1 MGIQVGPVTVVAP
14 PILRDRAVALAERM
28 DGPMEFPGL
37 GRRVPAPFVLVLAED
52 SVALARLSRGRAPGW
67 GAAVAFPRSRT
78 IMLRAD
84 LPDLDRTLRHEL
96 AHLAL
101 RSAVHSYL
109 PLWFD
114 EGYATLAAGELG
126 GMMQLELNLAV
137 ALGRVP
143 SLRRLDGLLRG
154 SAADANTAYALAAT
168 AVAEIMRRPAPGD
181 LSALLV
187 RLEAGEA
194 FALALEATLGL
205 SEERFEI
212 LWRRSLRR
220 RYGVITWLAAGGF
233 WTIVALSV
241 FVVTWYKRERDQPRR
256 AALDL
261 DWNLPPPARG
271 QGEGVPVNEHVDQS
285 VKGG

>member
-1 MGIQVGPVTVVAP
+1 MGIQVGPATVVAP
-14 PILRDRAVALAERM
+14 PTLRDRAVALAERM

-37 GRRVPAPFVLVLAED
+37 GRRVPEPFVLVLAED
-52 SVALARLSRGRAPGW
+52 SLALARLSRGRAPGW

-84 LPDLDRTLRHEL
+84 LPNPEQTLRHEL
-96 AHLAL
+96 AHLTL
-101 RSAVHSYL
+101 RSAVRSYL

-143 SLRRLDGLLRG
+143 SLRQLDGLLRG
-154 SAADANTAYALAAT
+154 SATDANTAYALAAT
-168 AVAEIMRRPAPGD
+168 AVAELMRRPAPGD
-181 LSALLV
+181 LAGLLG
-187 RLEAGEA
+187 RLEAGEP

-261 DWNLPPPARG
+261 DWNLPLPPEG
-271 QGEGVPVNEHVDQS
+271 EGEGVSSNEHVDQS
-285 VKGG
+285 QEGG

>member
-1 MGIQVGPVTVVAP
+1 MGIQVGPATVVAP
-14 PILRDRAVALAERM
+14 PALQDRAVVLAERM
-28 DGPMEFPGL
+28 GGPMEFPGL
-37 GRRVPAPFVLVLAED
+37 GRHVPAPFVLVLAED
-52 SVALARLSRGRAPGW
+52 SLALARLSRGRAPGW
-67 GAAVAFPRSRT
+67 GAAVAFPWSRT

-84 LPDLDRTLRHEL
+84 LPDLEQTLRHEL

-101 RSAVHSYL
+101 RSAVRTYL

-143 SLRRLDGLLRG
+143 TLRQLDGLLRG
-154 SAADANTAYALAAT
+154 SATDANTAYALAAT
-168 AVAEIMRRPAPGD
+168 AVAELMRRPAPGG
-181 LSALLV
+181 LAALLA
-187 RLEAGEA
+187 RLEAGEP
-194 FALALEATLGL
+194 FALALESTLGM
-205 SEERFEI
+205 SEERFEL

-261 DWNLPPPARG
+261 DWNLPLPPP
-271 QGEGVPVNEHVDQS
+271 GESGDVLSKGPVDQTQE
-285 VKGG
+285 GG

>member
-1 MGIQVGPVTVVAP
+1 MGVQVGPVTVVAP
-14 PILRDRAVALAERM
+14 PALRPRAMELAERVDQPM
-28 DGPMEFPGL
+28 DFPGL
-37 GRRVPAPFVLVLAED
+37 GRHVPEPFVLVLAED
-52 SVALARLSRGRAPGW
+52 SLALARLSRGRAPGW
-67 GAAVAFPRSRT
+67 GAAVAFPLSRT

-84 LPDLDRTLRHEL
+84 LPDLEQTLRHEL

-101 RSAVHSYL
+101 RSVVHSYL

-143 SLRRLDGLLRG
+143 SLRQLDGLLRG
-154 SAADANTAYALAAT
+154 SATDANTGYALAAT
-168 AVAEIMRRPAPGD
+168 AVAELMRRPPPGD
-181 LSALLV
+181 LTALME
-187 RLEAGEA
+187 RLKAGEP
-194 FALALEATLGL
+194 FALALEAALGL
-205 SEERFEI
+205 SEEQFEI
-212 LWRRSLRR
+212 LWRRALRR

-261 DWNLPPPARG
+261 DWNLPP
-271 QGEGVPVNEHVDQS
+271 VPEDGGDGGPVTEPVDQS
-285 VKGG
+285 QGGS

>member
-1 MGIQVGPVTVVAP
+1 MGVQVGPVTVVAP
-14 PILRDRAVALAERM
+14 PALRARAMALAERV
-28 DGPMEFPGL
+28 DEPMEFPGL
-37 GRRVPAPFVLVLAED
+37 GRHVPEPFVLVLAED
-52 SVALARLSRGRAPGW
+52 SLALARLSRGRAPGW

-84 LPDLDRTLRHEL
+84 LPNLEQTLRHEL

-101 RSAVHSYL
+101 RSAVRSYL

-126 GMMQLELNLAV
+126 GMIQLELNLAV
-137 ALGRVP
+137 SLSRVP
-143 SLRRLDGLLRG
+143 TLRQLDGLLRG
-154 SAADANTAYALAAT
+154 SATDASTAYALAAT
-168 AVAEIMRRPAPGD
+168 AVAELMRRPAPGD
-181 LSALLV
+181 LSALMD
-187 RLEAGEA
+187 RLEAGEP
-194 FALALEATLGL
+194 FALALEAALGL
-205 SEERFEI
+205 SEERFET

-241 FVVTWYKRERDQPRR
+241 FVVTWHKRERDQPRR

-261 DWNLPPPARG
+261 DWNLPALPSEGGGAIPANEPVDPG
-271 QGEGVPVNEHVDQS
+271 DEG
-285 VKGG
+285 G

>member
-1 MGIQVGPVTVVAP
+1 MGVQVGPVTVVAP
-14 PILRDRAVALAERM
+14 PELRARALVLAERV
-28 DGPMEFPGL
+28 DEPMEFPGL
-37 GRRVPAPFVLVLAED
+37 GRHVPEPFVLILAED
-52 SVALARLSRGRAPGW
+52 SLALARLSRGRAPGW
-67 GAAVAFPRSRT
+67 GAAVAFPGSRT
-78 IMLRAD
+78 IVLRAD

-101 RSAVHSYL
+101 RSAVRSYL

-143 SLRRLDGLLRG
+143 TLRQLDGLLRG
-154 SAADANTAYALAAT
+154 SAADASTAYALAAT
-168 AVAEIMRRPAPGD
+168 AVAELMRRPPPGN
-181 LSALLV
+181 LSALMA
-187 RLEAGEA
+187 RLEAGEP
-194 FALALEATLGL
+194 FALALEATLGF
-205 SEERFEI
+205 SEERFET
-212 LWRRSLRR
+212 LWRRALRR

-261 DWNLPPPARG
+261 DWNLPPMPPDSG
-271 QGEGVPVNEHVDQS
+271 DGGPVNEPVDQS
-285 VKGG
+285 REGG